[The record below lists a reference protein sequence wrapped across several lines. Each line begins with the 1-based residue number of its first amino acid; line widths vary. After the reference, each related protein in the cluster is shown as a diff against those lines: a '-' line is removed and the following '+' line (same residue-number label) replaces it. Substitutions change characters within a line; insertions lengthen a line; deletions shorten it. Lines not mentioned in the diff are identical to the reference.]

1 MTSTPTSS
9 RPPTF
14 DGDLDVPPGL
24 PRGIDLGRIA
34 NKDKAIAMYGRP
46 LVEQLTDHALLA
58 DDYAYQAMLDFKD
71 KDNGVSWRTFD
82 HALDHGIDAVDDP
95 TPGLV
100 AIFEQLDHIP
110 EWVDLDQLYR
120 GAVAFWR
127 AGPIVP
133 PVLAWGAIAGGFS
146 MYSATRPVL
155 FSGRLRKADKVG
167 TRLIESFRYVVAAY
181 TPGGMGRFEEGFRL
195 TAKVRMIHAAVRHSL
210 SRSDAWDWANWG
222 IPINN
227 LDSMV
232 TQSGQFGVKFI
243 DAVQASGIRYSDRE
257 IEDIIALSRYVGHVI
272 GVPAEILHTDYADA
286 RRKTALHTLLELPP
300 DDLCRDVV
308 HSIVEYS
315 IENPPGD
322 VEVLPAPIASFMTD
336 ERRLKLAYGLLH
348 SWIPGDVMDALG
360 VEKTAWRHILPT
372 IRPLVSVADRI
383 GRLLPHDDEA
393 TAFGILR
400 QFNDAIKLPDGAN
413 KAMAV
418 ANPDE
423 VLADV
428 ADNKGGMPVVA
439 GRPH

>member
-1 MTSTPTSS
+1 MTTTEP
-9 RPPTF
+9 RPETLSYL
-14 DGDLDVPPGL
+14 GDLDVPEGL

-46 LVEQLTDHALLA
+46 LVEKLTDHALLA
-58 DDYAYQAMLDFKD
+58 DDYAYHAMLDFKD
-71 KDNGVSWRTFD
+71 KSNKMSWRTFD
-82 HALDHGIDAVDDP
+82 QALEYGIDAIDDP
-95 TPGLV
+95 TPGMV
-100 AIFEQLDHIP
+100 ALFDQLDRVP
-110 EWVDLDQLYR
+110 EWVDFDQLYR

-155 FSGRLRKADKVG
+155 FSGRLRESDRVG

-181 TPGGMGRFEEGFRL
+181 TPGSMGRFEEGFRL

-210 SRSDAWDWANWG
+210 SRSDHWDWAGWG

-232 TQSGQFGVKFI
+232 TQSGQFGVKFT
-243 DAVQASGIRYSDRE
+243 DAVQAAGIRYSDRE
-257 IEDIIALSRYVGHVI
+257 LEDIFALSRYVGYVI
-272 GVPAEILHTDYADA
+272 GVPEDILHTSYEDA
-286 RRKTALHTLLELPP
+286 RLKTDVHTLLELPP

-308 HSIVEYS
+308 HSIVAYS

-322 VEVLPAPIASFMTD
+322 VEVLPGPVAKFMTD

-348 SWIPGDVMDALG
+348 SWIPADVMDALG
-360 VEKTAWRHILPT
+360 VEKTGWRHLLPA
-372 IRPLVSVADRI
+372 IKPVVGLVDRI
-383 GRLLPHDDEA
+383 GRLRNQDDERI
-393 TAFGILR
+393 AFSMLS

-413 KAMAV
+413 KATAV

-423 VLADV
+423 VHADI
-428 ADNKGGMPVVA
+428 AANKGGMPLVTKK
-439 GRPH
+439 